1 MTSFN
6 DLGLAEPLLRALDR
20 EGYSHPTP
28 IQFRSIPALRE
39 QRDLVGIAQ
48 TGTGKTAAFVLPIL
62 ERVSTARAA
71 VPSRC
76 ASVLILAPTREL
88 VSQIND
94 AIRAYGRFV
103 RFSSTT
109 VIGGASA
116 RPQIRALQSGL
127 DILVATPGRL
137 LDHLGSGALRLD
149 RTTTLVLDEA
159 DQMLDLGFLPAIR
172 QVLRALPSE
181 RQTIL
186 FSATMPKQIRSL
198 ADDFMRDPVEVAVTP
213 AARPVDLIEQ
223 SVLAVSSGEKR
234 EVLAK
239 LLAEPDVERAIV
251 FTRTKRGADR
261 VTRHLEGSGLRAA
274 AIHGNKSQNQR
285 ERTLAAFKSGR
296 ISVLVATDIAARG
309 IDVEG
314 VSHVFNFELP
324 NVPEAYVHRI
334 GRTARAGAAGK
345 AISLMDSSERGLLG
359 DIEKLIGQ
367 VLLNDGGS
375 RKAPPAKRKPQ
386 GGRPQGANGHARSGA
401 RQPRSDQARPPRSD
415 QARPPR
421 DPKRGNSDS
430 DEAGLARLLREPQ
443 KPQRRN
449 RRRRPQARNAA

>member
-20 EGYSHPTP
+20 EGYAHPTP

-39 QRDLVGIAQ
+39 GRDLVGIAQ

-62 ERVSTARAA
+62 ERLLDAKAA

-88 VSQIND
+88 VGQIND
-94 AIRAYGRFV
+94 QVQAYGRFV
-103 RFSSTT
+103 RFHSTT
-109 VIGGASA
+109 VIGGAAA

-127 DILVATPGRL
+127 DVLVATPGRL

-149 RTTTLVLDEA
+149 KTTTVVLDEA

-172 QVLRALPSE
+172 QVMRALPVE

-186 FSATMPKQIRSL
+186 FSATMPKQIRAL
-198 ADDFMRDPVEVAVTP
+198 ADDFMTDPVEVSVTP
-213 AARPVDLIEQ
+213 AARPADLVEQ
-223 SVLAVSSGEKR
+223 SVLPVPASEKRAKLASLLAKR
-234 EVLAK
+234 EVS
-239 LLAEPDVERAIV
+239 RAIV

-261 VTRHLEGSGLRAA
+261 VCRHLEGAGLRAA

-285 ERTLAAFKSGR
+285 ERTLAAFKDGR
-296 ISVLVATDIAARG
+296 VTILVATDIAARG
-309 IDVEG
+309 IDIDG
-314 VSHVFNFELP
+314 VSHVFNYELP

-334 GRTARAGAAGK
+334 GRTARAGASGTAV
-345 AISLMDSSERGLLG
+345 SLMDPEERGLLR

-367 VLLNDGGS
+367 TLLDDGQS
-375 RKAPPAKRKPQ
+375 YQDRKSGTAKPRKPQ
-386 GGRPQGANGHARSGA
+386 QRRRSRPQSQGSKPQGQA
-401 RQPRSDQARPPRSD
+401 PR
-415 QARPPR
+415 
-421 DPKRGNSDS
+421 KVES
-430 DEAGLARLLREPQ
+430 DEAGLARLLAKPQ
-443 KPQRRN
+443 KPRRQ
-449 RRRRPQARNAA
+449 RRRRPPTRDAA